1 MEEIDS
7 LNKIKFTIDNLQ
19 KIYSSAD
26 THILEHE
33 NEVKELE
40 DKLQFIVEARQ
51 FYKKAIDIAYE
62 RSIKELKDVINSAL
76 SFIFSDRDF
85 EVDIIVSDK
94 RGKSLSMQITDEGK
108 PVNLRRAMG
117 MGIKCVVS
125 AILHIYYLQCKDSPI
140 LILDEAYS
148 AISDEYVGNFF
159 GFLQQLCESLN
170 FRIILITHDVRF
182 KQYGTKTYTISKG
195 KILDE

>member
-7 LNKIKFTIDNLQ
+7 LNKIKYTIDNLQ

-76 SFIFSDRDF
+76 SFIF
-85 EVDIIVSDK
+85 SDK

-182 KQYGTKTYTISKG
+182 KQYGTKT
-195 KILDE
+195 